1 MRKPFSRKAA
11 YAGVALAMAFAIG
24 SSAYVYA
31 FYADYFNVFNDSN
44 LKVDLRIESINTN
57 PQRQAIVV
65 ASIKIQNKSPSDIT
79 VLLFDVKVWNAP
91 SQTRLYGADSR
102 SSVLLH
108 ALDTRIIK
116 QNSKV
121 LDYQAFLA
129 DLKGTSPTDV
139 DHDGKVFV
147 LVHIQW
153 THFGQTY
160 ERLNGVYLDVSAFSW
175 VL

>member
-1 MRKPFSRKAA
+1 MGKPLSRRVA
-11 YAGVALAMAFAIG
+11 YVGVALAMAFVIG

-31 FYADYFNVFNDSN
+31 FYTDYFTVFNDSN

-79 VLLFDVKVWNAP
+79 VLLFAVKVWNAP
-91 SQTRLYGADSR
+91 TETRLYGADNR

-108 ALDTRIIK
+108 AQDTRIIK
-116 QNSKV
+116 QNAKV
-121 LDYQAFLA
+121 LNYPAFLA
-129 DLKGTSPTDV
+129 DLKGTSRTDV
-139 DHDGKVFV
+139 DQDGKVFV

-153 THFGQTY
+153 THFGH
-160 ERLNGVYLDVSAFSW
+160 
-175 VL
+175 